1 MLLDNTLIFS
11 EEQAITST
19 AVSTNVL
26 DQGTKGD
33 AYQSLWLVVNV
44 KEDFAGLT
52 DLTVQIETDSDES
65 FGTKKVVGQSA
76 PIVLDELKKDET
88 VVKMRLPVGLDRYI
102 RLNYKVTGSASAGK
116 VTAFLT
122 AMPPIK

>member
-26 DQGTKGD
+26 DQGAKGD
-33 AYQSLWLVVNV
+33 AYQALWLVVNV

-52 DLTVQIETDSDES
+52 DLTVQIETDSDEA
-65 FGTKKVVGQSA
+65 FGTAKIVGQSA
-76 PIVLDELKKDET
+76 PIELADLKAGET
-88 VVKMRLPVGLDRYI
+88 VVKMRMPVGLDRYI
-102 RLNYKVTGSASAGK
+102 RLNYEVTGSASAGK
-116 VTAFLT
+116 VNAFLT
-122 AMPPIK
+122 AMPPIE

>member
-11 EEQAITST
+11 ELQAITGT

-26 DQGTKGD
+26 DQGAKGD
-33 AYQSLWLVVNV
+33 AYQALWLVVNV

-52 DLTVQIETDSDES
+52 DLTVEIETDKDKT
-65 FGTKKVVGQSA
+65 FGTKKVVGASGKIA
-76 PIVLDELKKDET
+76 LNALKAGET

-102 RLNYKVTGSASAGK
+102 RLNYAVTGSASAGK
-116 VTAFLT
+116 VNAFLT
-122 AMPPIK
+122 AMPPIE